1 MVRRLANLAG
11 GRSRAVMEPFSPSF
25 ATQIGRIVLMTLPFL
40 VGVFCV
46 LLSFVPFGMVFGTS
60 AVPAF
65 GLMAVY
71 YWAVTRPEV
80 FPPYAILAVGL
91 LFDLLSA
98 GPIGLWAL
106 VYIVVYGV
114 VVSQQMLFFGR
125 TFFVFWIGFVGACSV
140 AGVVAWAVGSLYF
153 TRFLSPAPIMTQLV
167 ITIIFYPPFATF
179 FGWVQGRLSLQA

>member
-1 MVRRLANLAG
+1 M
-11 GRSRAVMEPFSPSF
+11 MEPFSPSF
-25 ATQIGRIVLMTLPFL
+25 ATRIGRIVLMTLPFL

-80 FPPYAILAVGL
+80 FPSYAILTVGL

-106 VYIVVYGV
+106 VYTVVYGV
-114 VVSQQMLFFGR
+114 VVSQRTLFFGR
-125 TFFVFWIGFVGACSV
+125 TFFVFWAGFAAACIV
-140 AGVVAWAVGSLYF
+140 AGVFAWAVGSVYF
-153 TRFLSPAPIMTQLV
+153 TRVLSPAPIVTQLMV
-167 ITIIFYPPFATF
+167 TIIFYPPFAAF
-179 FGWVQGRLSLQA
+179 FGWVQDRLSRQA

>member
-1 MVRRLANLAG
+1 
-11 GRSRAVMEPFSPSF
+11 MEPFSPSF
-25 ATQIGRIVLMTLPFL
+25 ATRAGRIVLMTLPFL

-46 LLSFVPFGMVFGTS
+46 LLSFVPVGMIFGTS
-60 AVPAF
+60 VMPAF

-106 VYIVVYGV
+106 VYTVVYGV
-114 VVSQQMLFFGR
+114 VVSQRLLFFGR
-125 TFFVFWIGFVGACSV
+125 TFFVFWIGFAGACLM
-140 AGVVAWAVGSLYF
+140 AGVLAWGVGSIYF
-153 TRFLSPAPIMTQLV
+153 ARILSPGQLVTQLMV
-167 ITIIFYPPFATF
+167 TIIFYPLFVIF
-179 FGWVQGRLSLQA
+179 FSLVQRRLAPQA